1 MRILDSNEYINEKL
15 DIKPFTKNRMS
26 NLHLPPAANIKD
38 WLESGDIL
46 LGESGIKSVY
56 VTYKDIKKYKYD
68 DMLELEL
75 PDTSDAKKYDK
86 GCFISTKAFNDGYLA
101 SYLGLLDNTLS
112 NYIDKAVCVY
122 RNDNLNQPLD
132 ISFFDNPP
140 LENCH
145 ILWENQN
152 VNPAKANESLGIKP
166 VTRELLK
173 SYSNMVKPKNLLKTG
188 HIIKC
193 REVTAKHLVSE
204 RTYIYLEYKD
214 IQKYYGTI
222 GFFVNKDEVD
232 KAEEGVFVRVQ
243 GSYASGGTAF
253 LYVSVMDDN
262 LVYKDF
268 TVTEILEDENQ
279 PLHMY
284 YNYFKDVTEHNI
296 LPQTITIWKSK
307 NR

>member
-15 DIKPFTKNRMS
+15 EIKPFTKNRMS

-56 VTYKDIKKYKYD
+56 
-68 DMLELEL
+68 
-75 PDTSDAKKYDK
+75 
-86 GCFISTKAFNDGYLA
+86 
-101 SYLGLLDNTLS
+101 
-112 NYIDKAVCVY
+112 
-122 RNDNLNQPLD
+122 
-132 ISFFDNPP
+132 
-140 LENCH
+140 CH
-145 ILWENQN
+145 ILWKNPNANQ
-152 VNPAKANESLGIKP
+152 AKANESLGIKP

-214 IQKYYGTI
+214 IQNYYGTI
-222 GFFVNKDEVD
+222 GFFVNKDDVG

-279 PLHMY
+279 PSHMY
-284 YNYFKDVTEHNI
+284 YSYFKDVTENNI
-296 LPQTITIWKSK
+296 LPQTITIWKNK
-307 NR
+307 DR